1 MPGQH
6 EETSFCLGVGK
17 VALYNLQKPFS
28 YPYDEEQYTWEAVI
42 FWLQMC
48 FQWAFSEVIAQ

>member
-6 EETSFCLGVGK
+6 EETPYCLGVGK

-28 YPYDEEQYTWEAVI
+28 NPYGEEWCVGEAVL
-42 FWLQMC
+42 FWAQIC